1 MAKQSPV
8 TAKNILRR
16 NKEPGIENSRQKTIE
31 GFTMIETIM
40 VIVILGILAAL
51 TIPRFN
57 SFYGIKLAGAMKSVV
72 SDIRYVQQFAVSHHA
87 DSRIEFN
94 TAANSYQACY
104 CNEADGAC
112 ASGSCT
118 IGANWSAIP
127 DPFTRGGLG
136 INFTSDLQYRGIVI
150 SSPNFNGSTLRF
162 NWQGIPQDAGGT
174 NLTGE
179 GSVNFSYQ
187 GNSEIIY
194 VTPATGRI
202 GIQ

>member
-1 MAKQSPV
+1 MAKKVSRP
-8 TAKNILRR
+8 
-16 NKEPGIENSRQKTIE
+16 NKESDIDNSRQKTIG

-87 DSRIEFN
+87 DSRIEFD
-94 TAANSYQACY
+94 TTANSYRACY

-112 ASGSCT
+112 ASGSCAS
-118 IGANWSAIP
+118 GANWSAIP
-127 DPFTRGGLG
+127 DPFTRSGLQ
-136 INFTSDLQYRGIVI
+136 INFTSDPQYRGIVI
-150 SSPNFNGSTLRF
+150 AGPNFEGTSALRF
-162 NWQGIPQDAGGT
+162 NWQGIPKNSGGT

-179 GSVNFSYQ
+179 GSVKFSYQ
-187 GNSEIIY
+187 GNSKTIY
-194 VTPATGRI
+194 VAPATGRI
-202 GIQ
+202 RTQ